1 MPVVTAV
8 LHTDPGCPW
17 AYSAIPALRVM
28 QWRYGDGLDW
38 RLVMIGLA
46 EDRGRYEARGYTP
59 AGMAA
64 GQAEFRDRF
73 GMPFA
78 LVVKDRV
85 QATAR
90 ACRAVVAARLRAPGE
105 EWQALRALQLAN
117 FTTGLLLDDD
127 AGLAAALSAAGL
139 DGEEIVAR
147 LDAPEVTEAYERDR
161 AEARTAAGSPTEAQ
175 GKAAATDGP
184 VRYTAPSLVLE
195 RDGRRLE
202 AGGWQTVE
210 VYDALVANL
219 DPRMARRPPA
229 DDPEPLLR
237 AFPEGLVTQEAAM
250 LMTHGNDAPDR
261 AGAEQALFGLVARG
275 RAVRTPLGGDALWRA
290 A

>member
-1 MPVVTAV
+1 MPVTAV

-28 QWRYGDGLDW
+28 EWRYGEGLDW

-59 AGMAA
+59 ARMAA

-90 ACRAVVAARLRAPGE
+90 ACRAVVAARLAEPRAG
-105 EWQALRALQLAN
+105 WRALRALQLAN

-127 AGLAAALSAAGL
+127 PALARALTAAGL
-139 DGEEIVAR
+139 DGDTIVSR
-147 LDAPEVTEAYERDR
+147 LDDPEVTAAYERDR
-161 AEARTAAGSPTEAQ
+161 AEARTAGGSPTEAQ

-184 VRYTAPSLVLE
+184 VRYTAPSLILE

-202 AGGWQTVE
+202 AGGWQPVE

-219 DPRMARRPPA
+219 DPRLPRRPPPA
-229 DDPEPLLR
+229 GPEPLLR
-237 AFPEGLVTQEAAM
+237 EFPEGLVTREVAM
-250 LMTHGNDAPDR
+250 LMARGNDAPDR
-261 AGAEQALFGLVARG
+261 AGAEQALFRLVAEG